1 MTKIIDGNELSKQIK
16 SEIKERINVLKDKG
30 LIPGLGVVLVGDDP
44 ASHVYVR
51 MKEKDCEEVGIYTET
66 KRLPKDTP
74 QQEII
79 DIVDSFNSDE
89 KFHGI
94 LVQHPLPGHMD
105 EVEVFDRILPAKDV
119 DGFHPFNVG
128 KLLIGDNTFVACT
141 PYGVMEML
149 TRSGY
154 SPEGKHAVIVGRST
168 IVGKPLAALLVQKD
182 KHANATVTICH
193 SRTKDLGEITRT
205 ADILI
210 AAIGS
215 PRFIKA
221 DMVRDGAVVIDV
233 GVNRIDD
240 PSRKSGYRL
249 VGDVDYEAVLD
260 KVEAITPVP
269 GGVGP
274 MTRTMLL
281 NNTTLSAENSL
292 K

>member
-1 MTKIIDGNELSKQIK
+1 MAKIIDGNEISKQIK
-16 SEIKERINVLKDKG
+16 SEIKDRIAVLKEKS
-30 LIPGLGVVLVGDDP
+30 IVPGLGVVLVGDDP
-44 ASHVYVR
+44 ASQVYVR

-66 KRLPKDTP
+66 RRLPEDTP

-79 DIVDSFNSDE
+79 DIVDSFNADE

-94 LVQHPLPGHMD
+94 LVQHPLPGHMN
-105 EVEVFDRILPAKDV
+105 EVEVFDRILPSKDV

-128 KLLIGDNTFVACT
+128 KLLIGERTFVACT
-141 PYGVMEML
+141 PFGVLEML
-149 TRSGY
+149 NRSGY

-168 IVGKPLAALLVQKD
+168 IVGKPMAALLIQKD
-182 KHANATVTICH
+182 KTANATVTICH
-193 SRTKDLGEITRT
+193 SRTRNLPEITRS

-221 DMVRDGAVVIDV
+221 DMVREGVVVIDV
-233 GVNRIDD
+233 GVNRIED

-249 VGDVDYEAVLD
+249 VGDVDYEEVFEKA
-260 KVEAITPVP
+260 EAITPVP

-274 MTRTMLL
+274 MTRAMLL
-281 NNTTLSAENSL
+281 NNTTLSAE
-292 K
+292 KTIK